1 MVLAI
6 GVLVFMVLLFA
17 LLAVAPLL
25 PQVDPAE
32 STYLEGRTQLP
43 LVSFPTD
50 RAKKAA

>member
-1 MVLAI
+1 MLLAI
-6 GVLVFMVLLFA
+6 GVLSFLVLLFA

-32 STYLEGRTQLP
+32 SAQSEGQVQLP

-50 RAKKAA
+50 RAQKAA

>member
-6 GVLVFMVLLFA
+6 GVLTLLVLLFA

-25 PQVDPAE
+25 STVVPAE
-32 STYLEGRTQLP
+32 PVLSEDQMQLP

-50 RAKKAA
+50 RAQAA